1 MHQEISRIGL
11 HIVESATFSIEN
23 RTYDNIYRGFYSNK
37 TGYVL
42 SQKTGGPPF
51 AGSRKGPNNKYFYD
65 CSKMGSHTVDRD
77 YKIHGYPPNFK
88 GG

>member
-1 MHQEISRIGL
+1 M
-11 HIVESATFSIEN
+11 
-23 RTYDNIYRGFYSNK
+23 
-37 TGYVL
+37 L

-88 GG
+88 GW